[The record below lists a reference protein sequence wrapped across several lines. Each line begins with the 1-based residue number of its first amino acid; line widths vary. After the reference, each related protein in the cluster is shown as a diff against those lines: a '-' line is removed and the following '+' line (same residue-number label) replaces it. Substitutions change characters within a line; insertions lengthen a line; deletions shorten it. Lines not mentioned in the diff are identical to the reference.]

1 MQRGHRRPGS
11 TAALRVSNERAILRD
26 LLSNG
31 PATQSELARRTRLSN
46 GSVSSIV
53 KALRG
58 RGMLETSSTVAS
70 GRRATLVTPRTAS
83 RTVAVGIDLGRSH
96 IGIAVLKPGREL
108 LLEKRVAMTP
118 ETPAEQALADVRQLL
133 HASLGELER
142 TTDDIA
148 GIVFGVPGPVDRE
161 RGVVV
166 DGTILPE
173 WVGRSADDVSTA
185 LGIRVELANDADV
198 GALAER
204 AWGSGSE
211 IDDFLFVKIGTGIGA
226 GIVADG
232 HLYTGGFGIAGEIG
246 HSTVDPTGA
255 LCRCGNRGCLET
267 VAATPVI
274 LQYLSEAFGRSVS
287 RSELGELASTR
298 HRATMRVVQDAG
310 QALGQSIASAV
321 NILGS
326 KLVIIGGPLSETGD
340 VLLDPVREGFARF
353 AIPSVAERTRVEL
366 SRLGEAGS
374 ARGAA
379 SLAFDRADESAYL
392 IDDAD
397 NILLSDV
404 DNNSSAS

>member
-53 KALRG
+53 KTLRD
-58 RGMLETSSTVAS
+58 RGMLETSATVAS
-70 GRRATLVTPRTAS
+70 GRRATLVTPRTSS

-108 LLEKRVAMTP
+108 LLEKRVALAP
-118 ETPAEQALADVRQLL
+118 ETPAEQSLRDVRKLL
-133 HASLGELER
+133 RDSLAELER
-142 TTDDIA
+142 TETDVA
-148 GIVFGVPGPVDRE
+148 GIVFGVPGPFDRE

-173 WVGRSADDVSTA
+173 WVGRSAQDVSDA
-185 LGIRVELANDADV
+185 LGVEVELANDADV

-204 AWGSGSE
+204 AWGAGADV
-211 IDDFLFVKIGTGIGA
+211 DDFLFVKIGTGIGA

-267 VAATPVI
+267 VAATPII
-274 LQYLSEAFGRSVS
+274 LQYLSEAFGRQVS
-287 RSELGELASTR
+287 RSELGELARTR

-340 VLLDPVREGFARF
+340 VLLDPVREGFSRF

-366 SRLGEAGS
+366 SQLGEAGS

-379 SLAFDRADESAYL
+379 SLAFERADESAYL
-392 IDDAD
+392 IDASGGVLRS
-397 NILLSDV
+397 NV
-404 DNNSSAS
+404 DNKVSNS

>member
-1 MQRGHRRPGS
+1 M
-11 TAALRVSNERAILRD
+11 SNERAILRD

-53 KALRG
+53 KTLRD
-58 RGMLETSSTVAS
+58 RGMLETSATVAS
-70 GRRATLVTPRTAS
+70 GRRATLVTPRTSS

-108 LLEKRVAMTP
+108 LLEKRVALAP
-118 ETPAEQALADVRQLL
+118 ETPAEQSLRDVRKLL
-133 HASLGELER
+133 RDSLAELER
-142 TTDDIA
+142 TETDVA
-148 GIVFGVPGPVDRE
+148 GIVFGVPGPFDRE

-173 WVGRSADDVSTA
+173 WVGRSAQDVSDA
-185 LGIRVELANDADV
+185 LGVEVELANDADV

-204 AWGSGSE
+204 AWGAGADV
-211 IDDFLFVKIGTGIGA
+211 DDFLFVKIGTGIGA

-267 VAATPVI
+267 VAATPII
-274 LQYLSEAFGRSVS
+274 LQYLSEAFGRQVS
-287 RSELGELASTR
+287 RSELGELARTR

-340 VLLDPVREGFARF
+340 VLLDPVREGFSRF

-366 SRLGEAGS
+366 SQLGEAGS

-379 SLAFDRADESAYL
+379 SLAFERADESAYL
-392 IDDAD
+392 IDASGGVLRS
-397 NILLSDV
+397 NV
-404 DNNSSAS
+404 DNKVSNS

>member
-11 TAALRVSNERAILRD
+11 TAALRLSNERAILRD

-31 PATQSELARRTRLSN
+31 PATQTELARRTLLSN

-53 KALRG
+53 KTLRE
-58 RGMLETSSTVAS
+58 RGMIETSETVAS

-96 IGIAVLKPGREL
+96 ISIAVLKPGREL
-108 LLEKRVAMTP
+108 LLERRIALTP
-118 ETPAEQALADVRQLL
+118 ETPAEQSLRDARALLQE
-133 HASLGELER
+133 SLAELER
-142 TTDDIA
+142 TNDDVA
-148 GIVFGVPGPVDRE
+148 GIIFGVPGPIDRE

-173 WVGRSADDVSTA
+173 WVGRSADDVSAA
-185 LGIRVELANDADV
+185 LGIEVQLANDADV

-204 AWGSGSE
+204 AWGSGSD
-211 IDDFLFVKIGTGIGA
+211 IDDFIFVKIGTGIGA
-226 GIVADG
+226 GIVVDG

-246 HSTVDPTGA
+246 HATVDPTGV

-274 LQYLSEAFGRSVS
+274 LQYLSEAFGRQVS
-287 RSELGELASTR
+287 RSELGELARSK
-298 HRATMRVVQDAG
+298 HRATLRVVQDAG

-321 NILGS
+321 NLLGS
-326 KLVIIGGPLSETGD
+326 KLVIIGGPLSETGN
-340 VLLDPVREGFARF
+340 VLLDPVRDGFARF

-366 SRLGEAGS
+366 SQLGEAGS

-379 SLAFDRADESAYL
+379 SLAFDLADESAYL
-392 IDDAD
+392 VDAD
-397 NILLSDV
+397 GGVLRSGV
-404 DNNSSAS
+404 DNNELNS

>member
-53 KALRG
+53 KTLRD
-58 RGMLETSSTVAS
+58 RGMLETSATVAS
-70 GRRATLVTPRTAS
+70 GRRATLVTPRTSS

-108 LLEKRVAMTP
+108 LLEKRVALAP
-118 ETPAEQALADVRQLL
+118 ETPAEQSLRDVRKLL
-133 HASLGELER
+133 RDSLAELER
-142 TTDDIA
+142 TESDVA
-148 GIVFGVPGPVDRE
+148 GIVFGVPGPFDRE

-173 WVGRSADDVSTA
+173 WVGRSAQDVSDA
-185 LGIRVELANDADV
+185 LGVEVELANDADV

-204 AWGSGSE
+204 AWGAGADV
-211 IDDFLFVKIGTGIGA
+211 DDFLFVKIGTGIGA

-267 VAATPVI
+267 VAATPII
-274 LQYLSEAFGRSVS
+274 LQYLSEAFGRQVS
-287 RSELGELASTR
+287 RSELGELARTR

-340 VLLDPVREGFARF
+340 VLLDPVREGFSRF

-379 SLAFDRADESAYL
+379 SLAFERADESAYL
-392 IDDAD
+392 IDASGGVLRS
-397 NILLSDV
+397 NV
-404 DNNSSAS
+404 DNKVANS

>member
-1 MQRGHRRPGS
+1 M
-11 TAALRVSNERAILRD
+11 SNERAILRD

-53 KALRG
+53 KTLRD
-58 RGMLETSSTVAS
+58 RGMLETSATVAS
-70 GRRATLVTPRTAS
+70 GRRATLVTPRTSS

-108 LLEKRVAMTP
+108 LLEKRVALAP
-118 ETPAEQALADVRQLL
+118 ETPAEQSLRDVRKLL
-133 HASLGELER
+133 RDSLAELER
-142 TTDDIA
+142 TERDVA
-148 GIVFGVPGPVDRE
+148 GIVFGVPGPFDRE

-173 WVGRSADDVSTA
+173 WVGRSAQDVSDA
-185 LGIRVELANDADV
+185 LGVEVELANDADV

-204 AWGSGSE
+204 AWGAGADV
-211 IDDFLFVKIGTGIGA
+211 DDFLFVKIGTGIGA

-267 VAATPVI
+267 VAATPII
-274 LQYLSEAFGRSVS
+274 LQYLSEAFGRQVS
-287 RSELGELASTR
+287 RSELGELARTR

-340 VLLDPVREGFARF
+340 VLLDPVREGFSRF

-366 SRLGEAGS
+366 SQLGEAGS

-379 SLAFDRADESAYL
+379 SLAFERADESAYL
-392 IDDAD
+392 IDASGGVLRS
-397 NILLSDV
+397 NV
-404 DNNSSAS
+404 DNKVSNS